1 MKTHNGKEGEART
14 RFASSITLADF
25 SCNSWIGL
33 RIDCQLEANWKPLIG
48 IIYLET
54 HQRLWKGRHL
64 NRKYMKTIW
73 YNMYINAACLSS
85 TGASRPCYDVQ
96 NKPGKRL
103 CIAASLS
110 AGTAHHFGTWRCKG
124 KYLIVLSRNY
134 TTYAWYTLSSS
145 TNFTESYHFSQLTTR
160 NNVYQPVSYLS
171 KSLVFLLWE
180 QISYSSEIPW
190 GGGFKEGMLPHHVI
204 ASYFT
209 ITSSYIF
216 ILHHTIHHIHF
227 MYPFHTSFF
236 NSIFPPIHLI
246 ILHLHFSSHHVS
258 HQKDLFLIFHY
269 HITNYASRRP
279 TTPILVNFF
288 QLWVVFSSNHVPV
301 FQNILVSRT
310 MPGLSS
316 HTATGKFTAQV
327 IHCDLVRLPTAEPT
341 GWYSFR
347 NSDQWLVT

>member
-1 MKTHNGKEGEART
+1 MLHAFHQQVHLGLAMTSKTNQENAY
-14 RFASSITLADF
+14 ASRRRCRLGPPITLAPEDAKENIWSFYPEITVHTHDTHFLPPPFSLNHIIFLSSQQETMFISLSPICQKALYF
-25 SCNSWIGL
+25 SCEN
-33 RIDCQLEANWKPLIG
+33 
-48 IIYLET
+48 
-54 HQRLWKGRHL
+54 
-64 NRKYMKTIW
+64 KYPIVVR
-73 YNMYINAACLSS
+73 CL
-85 TGASRPCYDVQ
+85 
-96 NKPGKRL
+96 
-103 CIAASLS
+103 
-110 AGTAHHFGTWRCKG
+110 
-124 KYLIVLSRNY
+124 
-134 TTYAWYTLSSS
+134 
-145 TNFTESYHFSQLTTR
+145 
-160 NNVYQPVSYLS
+160 
-171 KSLVFLLWE
+171 
-180 QISYSSEIPW
+180 

-209 ITSSYIF
+209 TTSSFIF

-258 HQKDLFLIFHY
+258 HQKDFFLIFHY

-288 QLWVVFSSNHVPV
+288 QLWVVFSSNHVPI

-327 IHCDLVRLPTAEPT
+327 IHCDLVQLPSAEPT
-341 GWYSFR
+341 RVIQLPKQRPVVGNLICGYDSLLVASFSVIGPLNLKKNTR
-347 NSDQWLVT
+347 KSR

>member
-1 MKTHNGKEGEART
+1 
-14 RFASSITLADF
+14 
-25 SCNSWIGL
+25 
-33 RIDCQLEANWKPLIG
+33 
-48 IIYLET
+48 
-54 HQRLWKGRHL
+54 
-64 NRKYMKTIW
+64 
-73 YNMYINAACLSS
+73 MYINAACLSS
-85 TGASRPCYDVQ
+85 TSASRPCYDVQ
-96 NKPGKRL
+96 NKPGNAYASRRRCRL
-103 CIAASLS
+103 GPPITLAPEDAKENIWSFYPEITLHTHDTHFLPPPFSLNHIIFLSSQQETTFISLS
-110 AGTAHHFGTWRCKG
+110 PICQKALYFFCEN
-124 KYLIVLSRNY
+124 KYPIVVR
-134 TTYAWYTLSSS
+134 
-145 TNFTESYHFSQLTTR
+145 F
-160 NNVYQPVSYLS
+160 P
-171 KSLVFLLWE
+171 
-180 QISYSSEIPW
+180 